1 MEIMSALSTLRGGIA
16 VTVTVL
22 LAIVGP
28 NAVRGQTSGTSS
40 AKVADGTLVPAP
52 GSPYTTDML
61 DSAVVTGDFNGDGL
75 SDVVFSGGLDDT
87 LTIFLASPKG
97 GFVAAPGSPIFMRFF
112 ASALAVADYNR
123 DGNLDIA
130 ALGPFDLEIF
140 LGDGHGGF
148 TPAAQYPVVSGSSNT
163 HAIGFGA
170 ADFNR
175 DGNIDLAYV
184 NGIASVGTV
193 NILLGDGTGNFTPA
207 PGSVVSVGPYASQL
221 TIADFN
227 KDGNPDVAVSLITAN
242 QVAILL
248 GDGTGRLS
256 ASPNGFLT
264 TGQAPTVMAHG
275 DFNGDGNV
283 DLAVGNSSDG
293 TLTILLGDGKGSF
306 TSVPASFAGYFPQGL
321 AVGDFDGDGIPDLA
335 VTIGSGPSGYSPL
348 LNILLGDGQGAF
360 VRTPP
365 QFALTDFPVG
375 VALGDFNGDGRL
387 DAAVAAGSGLNYVF
401 LGAPAP
407 LAMQLMLPGDNPTV
421 GVPFQIYASSQ
432 QSGFDR
438 PTGSVMLEEGS
449 TTVATGNFDLGAAT
463 FGLTIGTAGLNTFVA
478 TYAGDFRTNGSTSP
492 PLTVNVAKGSQ
503 TVTFPPLPNHSY
515 GDQPFTV
522 PASSSSEL
530 PVTLTVLSGPATF
543 SGSLLTLTGV
553 GTVTL
558 QASQPGNANY
568 LPAASVQQTFQV
580 MGASLSINA
589 VVNAASYSTGSLAP
603 DSYGVVFGTNLA
615 TLATAGVLAPTL
627 GGASIQVTDHAGR
640 IGNALLYYASPTQVN
655 FLLPSNL
662 SVGTGTLAIATGTGP
677 TATTSISLAAVAP
690 GLFRAI
696 TNLTYHPF

>member
-207 PGSVVSVGPYASQL
+207 PGSVVSVGPYCQSTHHCELQQRWKSRRCSQSH
-221 TIADFN
+221 N
-227 KDGNPDVAVSLITAN
+227 R
-242 QVAILL
+242 Q
-248 GDGTGRLS
+248 
-256 ASPNGFLT
+256 
-264 TGQAPTVMAHG
+264 
-275 DFNGDGNV
+275 
-283 DLAVGNSSDG
+283 
-293 TLTILLGDGKGSF
+293 
-306 TSVPASFAGYFPQGL
+306 
-321 AVGDFDGDGIPDLA
+321 
-335 VTIGSGPSGYSPL
+335 PSR
-348 LNILLGDGQGAF
+348 D
-360 VRTPP
+360 
-365 QFALTDFPVG
+365 PVG
-375 VALGDFNGDGRL
+375 RWNRPALCQPQWISHYRSGAHCHGPRRFQRRRKCGFGGR
-387 DAAVAAGSGLNYVF
+387 
-401 LGAPAP
+401 
-407 LAMQLMLPGDNPTV
+407 
-421 GVPFQIYASSQ
+421 
-432 QSGFDR
+432 
-438 PTGSVMLEEGS
+438 
-449 TTVATGNFDLGAAT
+449 
-463 FGLTIGTAGLNTFVA
+463 
-478 TYAGDFRTNGSTSP
+478 
-492 PLTVNVAKGSQ
+492 
-503 TVTFPPLPNHSY
+503 
-515 GDQPFTV
+515 
-522 PASSSSEL
+522 
-530 PVTLTVLSGPATF
+530 
-543 SGSLLTLTGV
+543 
-553 GTVTL
+553 
-558 QASQPGNANY
+558 
-568 LPAASVQQTFQV
+568 
-580 MGASLSINA
+580 
-589 VVNAASYSTGSLAP
+589 
-603 DSYGVVFGTNLA
+603 
-615 TLATAGVLAPTL
+615 
-627 GGASIQVTDHAGR
+627 
-640 IGNALLYYASPTQVN
+640 
-655 FLLPSNL
+655 
-662 SVGTGTLAIATGTGP
+662 
-677 TATTSISLAAVAP
+677 
-690 GLFRAI
+690 
-696 TNLTYHPF
+696 